1 MTVPEQLPLA
11 LESKALWQMTLAEFG
26 KAYQPIR
33 YFQRYTSEQRADRAA
48 SFRLG
53 PVQRERVG
61 EYGYVHPL
69 LPDRAYPSPSRARQ
83 ATHWHLIEQA
93 LRQSLPVPAAVL
105 SDYSPL
111 LWKEFIQ

>member
-1 MTVPEQLPLA
+1 MNLAEPLPSALA
-11 LESKALWQMTLAEFG
+11 AKAPWQMTLAEFSQ
-26 KAYQPIR
+26 AYKPIR

-69 LPDRAYPSPSRARQ
+69 RPDRVYPSPSRARR
-83 ATHWHLIEQA
+83 ATHWRLIE
-93 LRQSLPVPAAVL
+93 
-105 SDYSPL
+105 
-111 LWKEFIQ
+111 